1 MGFLQFNLKGWKI
14 DGPINSVFNCS
25 VIEKFYPPIHWM
37 TLAVNVNALIKEVN
51 TWSKIHHK
59 TEISREYCAA
69 SNHHKG
75 KVCHLLWCS
84 APKKLLL
91 CKLGYCFKR
100 NRLLPRYE
108 IWETQR
114 CCLREHSVI
123 NSTFVTKLLPT
134 VIWISKFSFVSRSLF
149 TLNYNYNWINILVLY
164 LDPEICNWILKVTIW
179 QQCSRILCRK

>member
-69 SNHHKG
+69 SNHHKS

-84 APKKLLL
+84 APKKLRL
-91 CKLGYCFKR
+91 CKLGILGYSFR
-100 NRLLPRYE
+100 GNRLFPE
-108 IWETQR
+108 IWN
-114 CCLREHSVI
+114 LRDSKVLFARTLAVI

-134 VIWISKFSFVSRSLF
+134 PIWISKFSFVSRFLF
-149 TLNYNYNWINILVLY
+149 TLNYNKQLNQHLIVLY
-164 LDPEICNWILKVTIW
+164 LDTGDL
-179 QQCSRILCRK
+179 